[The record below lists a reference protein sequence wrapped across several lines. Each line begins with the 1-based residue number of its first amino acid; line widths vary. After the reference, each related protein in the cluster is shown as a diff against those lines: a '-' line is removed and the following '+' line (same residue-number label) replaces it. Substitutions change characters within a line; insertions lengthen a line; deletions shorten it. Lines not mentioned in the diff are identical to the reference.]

1 MSESVNVYKDR
12 YKKIEVTFNTYD
24 DNEMNLYYFILQKS
38 AYLGKS
44 KYLKNIIRDI
54 QAQEAKKTELG

>member
-54 QAQEAKKTELG
+54 QAQEAKKAELG